1 MIAMSEI
8 KKNDNQELEIAMKL
22 AQSLNIER
30 SRTESTWK
38 ELGECLYQIHPSMLD
53 VWINITNKGK
63 VFTESECKDYWENE
77 FKRNSYDIA
86 EPISCLETWAK
97 IDDCNGFQSLI
108 RTYTIADII
117 KNGTDDINPD
127 YIAGLIFK
135 LYKNQYRCTP
145 KYKWYEFR
153 YQRHRWFPIESEDEL
168 KKILQLG
175 IINEYLYALIFC
187 NTRATQLGLPEKD
200 DHLKIAHRLSH
211 LTDRLR
217 NPEVFQPIMDRCKK
231 LFKDYQFEA
240 LLDKNPQLNAY
251 EHGIFDHEIGE
262 FRNGR
267 PGDYISQQY
276 LL

>member
-1 MIAMSEI
+1 MSEI
-8 KKNDNQELEIAMKL
+8 KKTEQTLELEITMKL
-22 AQSLNIER
+22 AQSLNLER
-30 SRTESTWK
+30 SRTQSTWK

-77 FKRNSYDIA
+77 FKQNA
-86 EPISCLETWAK
+86 MAMTEPMACLETWAK
-97 IDDCNGFQSLI
+97 IDDYDGFQSLI

-127 YIAGLIFK
+127 YIASLIFK

-145 KYKWYEFR
+145 KSKWYEFR
-153 YQRHRWFPIESEDEL
+153 YQRHRWFPIDNEEDL
-168 KKILQLG
+168 KRVFQLG
-175 IINEYLYALIFC
+175 IINEYLYTLIFC
-187 NTRATQLGLPEKD
+187 NTRATQLGQVEKD
-200 DHLKIAHRLSH
+200 EHLKIAHRLSH

-217 NPEVFQPIMDRCKK
+217 NFEAFQPIMDRCKK

-240 LLDKNPQLNAY
+240 LLDTNPRLNAY
-251 EHGIFDHEIGE
+251 EHGIFDHDIGE
-262 FRNGR
+262 FRSGR
-267 PGDYISQQY
+267 PCDYISQQY